1 MGHTVAKVL
10 PLALGAAISPIIL
23 LLQVAT
29 LASPRYP
36 VRRALIVLVATATVV
51 AGVMLA
57 VTLTDHQAAAPPA
70 TDAVVGGWIQI
81 VLAILLLAV
90 AIHTAL
96 APAPEERAAPVDGSD
111 ASVHAVRYFLL
122 GVGAMVTNLTTIVL
136 LIPATHDA
144 ATAAI
149 TSGDRLLVLAVVFL
163 IVLFPAYAPLL
174 ALAALGHRGPTVL
187 AAFGEWLRVH
197 KQTVAVVVSL
207 GFAVYLGISG
217 YLALA

>member
-1 MGHTVAKVL
+1 VGHTFAKVL
-10 PLALGAAISPIIL
+10 PLALGAANSAVIL

-36 VRRALIVLVATATVV
+36 VRRAFIVLVATATVV
-51 AGVMLA
+51 AGVMLV
-57 VTLTDHQAAAPPA
+57 VTTTDHQAATPPA
-70 TDAVVGGWIQI
+70 TDAAVGGWIKV

-90 AIHTAL
+90 AIRTAL
-96 APAPEERAAPVDGSD
+96 APAPEEQAAADDAD

-149 TSGDRLLVLAVVFL
+149 PSDDRLLVLSVVFL
-163 IVLFPAYAPLL
+163 ITLFPAYGPLL
-174 ALAALGHRGPTVL
+174 VLAALGHRGPAVL
-187 AAFGEWLRVH
+187 AAFGAWLRVH

-207 GFAVYLGISG
+207 GFAAYLGISG
-217 YLALA
+217 YLALT